1 MRSIFLAYNRVQNNG
16 EMLFLGKT
24 LMMLQSE
31 APCYYFAGEKEM
43 AEPIKAG
50 VTKS

>member
-1 MRSIFLAYNRVQNNG
+1 
-16 EMLFLGKT
+16 MLFLGQD

-31 APCYYFAGEKEM
+31 APCHYSAGEKET
-43 AEPIKAG
+43 AKPLKTG